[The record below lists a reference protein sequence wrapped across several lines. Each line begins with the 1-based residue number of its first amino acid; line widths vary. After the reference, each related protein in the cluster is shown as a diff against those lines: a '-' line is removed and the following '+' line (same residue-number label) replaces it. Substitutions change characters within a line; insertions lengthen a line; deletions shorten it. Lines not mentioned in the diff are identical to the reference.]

1 MQKWNNYKWGQKN
14 KNKTTLLFGPCVFAS
29 TKKTKQNSINISG
42 EAPAEAEWGGDVKT
56 ANDEDAQSMRFV
68 SNVVELL
75 FGHVSQSI
83 ATS

>member
-1 MQKWNNYKWGQKN
+1 MFLHQLKKQ
-14 KNKTTLLFGPCVFAS
+14 NKTL
-29 TKKTKQNSINISG
+29 SISLGRLQQRLSG
-42 EAPAEAEWGGDVKT
+42 GGDVKT
-56 ANDEDAQSMRFV
+56 ANDEDVQSMRFV